1 MVIIYP
7 FTEDVGLADEIVD
20 AELISTD
27 KPWSKISRGAI
38 NCMEE
43 RREEAA
49 GELMEL
55 CKIPG

>member
-7 FTEDVGLADEIVD
+7 FTEDEIVD

-38 NCMEE
+38 NCMEGFLVVKQE
-43 RREEAA
+43 
-49 GELMEL
+49 GGG
-55 CKIPG
+55 C